1 MIPALLLV
9 VLAVVYRI
17 ASAVI
22 VQSGGSAW
30 LSNFAPLAAIALCSA
45 VYFPRKYK
53 FTVPLAALL
62 VSDIVLDVYYRASLL
77 DPLVLCRYV
86 AFALVGLLGLA
97 ISRRPSLKT
106 VLPAS
111 LAGSVLF
118 YAITNAF
125 SWLTDSG
132 YVKNFAG
139 LIQALTVGLPQYGAT
154 PTWMFFRNSLVSDL
168 LFTLLFVACMSLS
181 RRSSDLP
188 ARAAAAA
195 GPLPN

>member
-9 VLAVVYRI
+9 VLAVVYRVV
-17 ASAVI
+17 SAVI
-22 VQSGGSAW
+22 VQNGGSAW

-45 VYFPRKYK
+45 IYFPRKYK
-53 FTVPLAALL
+53 FTVPFAALL
-62 VSDIVLDVYYRASLL
+62 VSDIVLDIYYRASLL
-77 DPLVLCRYV
+77 DPLVLCRYF

-97 ISRRPSLKT
+97 IGRRPALKT

-125 SWLTDSG
+125 SWLTDPG
-132 YVKNFAG
+132 YVKNFTG
-139 LIQALTVGLPQYGAT
+139 FIQALTVGLPQYGAT

-168 LFTLLFVACMSLS
+168 LFSLLFVACMSLS
-181 RRSSDLP
+181 GRSAALP
-188 ARAAAAA
+188 AATAAR
-195 GPLPN
+195 PVPN